1 MKKATAAP
9 RSRSR
14 PFSDARVAA
23 AFDRHPATIRRMLM
37 RLRALI
43 FRTAKET
50 EGVGEIEEALRWGE
64 PSYLTTKSKSG
75 SMIRID
81 SKKPGTVAMF
91 FHCQTDLVPTFRELY
106 PDTFAFEGNRAVVLN
121 VKDPWPE
128 TALRHCITLALTYH
142 LEKVRR

>member
-1 MKKATAAP
+1 MKKTTATP
-9 RSRSR
+9 RSRTR
-14 PFSDARVAA
+14 TFSDARVAA
-23 AFDRHPATIRRMLM
+23 AFDRHPDPVRRKLM

-43 FRTAKET
+43 FKTAKQT

-81 SKKPGTVAMF
+81 SKKPGTFAMF

-106 PDTFAFEGNRAVVLN
+106 PDTFTFEGNRALVLN
-121 VKDPWPE
+121 VKDTLPE